1 MPYLTYSML
10 LYLPLHYN
18 EINLVDD
25 SGIEPLSRQGYCRL
39 LSFTTV
45 IAHIETHYGRVHSHT
60 RNLASGHITSIGV
73 LLYGVVNRIRT
84 CLVIRFLQWVTLPP
98 IAICPSD

>member
-1 MPYLTYSML
+1 
-10 LYLPLHYN
+10 
-18 EINLVDD
+18 
-25 SGIEPLSRQGYCRL
+25 
-39 LSFTTV
+39 
-45 IAHIETHYGRVHSHT
+45 
-60 RNLASGHITSIGV
+60 V